1 MSKRCV
7 LAWWAVVLI
16 LAGGC
21 TTQRI
26 TNLTP
31 RQTLRPLDGLHRFE
45 AAWSSNQRAIQPESF
60 TPYVVIGTEF
70 HPMQRTLLT
79 SNSWEALVPLPPD
92 QQFVNYRFKFEYHYN
107 GFGKVHPD
115 SLTTGTYQLEVLE
128 P

>member
-1 MSKRCV
+1 MSNRCV
-7 LAWWAVVLI
+7 LAWMT
-16 LAGGC
+16 LALCLGGGC

-31 RQTLRPLDGLHRFE
+31 RQTLRPADGLNRFE
-45 AAWSSNQRAIQPESF
+45 VAWASNQRAIRPDSF
-60 TPYVVIGTEF
+60 TPYVVVGTEF

-79 SNSWEALVPLPPD
+79 ADRWEALVPLPPD
-92 QQFVNYRFKFEYHYN
+92 RQFVNYRFKFDYQYN

-115 SLTTGTYQLEVLE
+115 SLFSETYQLEVLE